1 MTELLKDKG
10 KFLKKKK
17 KKATHNNALV
27 YDSTYDS
34 CLKLNLVILVKGKF

>member
-10 KFLKKKK
+10 KFKK

>member
-1 MTELLKDKG
+1 MTDLLKDKG
-10 KFLKKKK
+10 KKKK
-17 KKATHNNALV
+17 TRHNNALV

>member
-10 KFLKKKK
+10 KFKKK